1 MYIFMKR
8 IGLLF
13 FVCLMFAACSAE
25 QKLTVTVTNNSAQNR
40 TGELVEFP
48 WEQITQKIKLT
59 DGAQL
64 IVIDETGAQLP
75 YQLVYNGGK
84 EVESLLFP
92 AAVAAGKKADYT
104 FKTGTPEV
112 FPANVYGRFV
122 PERKDDFAWE
132 NDKVAFRMYGPA
144 LQATGE
150 LSNGIDIW
158 VKSTNA
164 LVIDKWYK
172 NDLSGVA
179 SYHEDHGEGMDFY
192 KVGRTLGAG
201 ALAPYVNDSLWLGT
215 NFVKYEVLD
224 NGPLRITF
232 RLTYAPF
239 DVDGKPVVETR
250 TISLDAN
257 NQLSK
262 ITEKFEMDA
271 PSMLVA
277 SGITLRK
284 EEAKITDFSAELGY
298 AAYADPDVKGKGVI
312 YTGLVSPAAFKDV
325 KIASDHLLALNEY
338 TKGTGYVYYAG
349 GGWSKSGFATP
360 ADWFEYVKDFA
371 LRVQQPLSVAIK

>member
-1 MYIFMKR
+1 MKK

-13 FVCLMFAACSAE
+13 FVCLLFVACSAE
-25 QKLTVTVTNNSAQNR
+25 QKLTVTVTNNSAQDR
-40 TGELVEFP
+40 AAELVEFP

-64 IVIDETGAQLP
+64 IVVDENGTQLP
-75 YQLVYNGGK
+75 YQLVYNGNK
-84 EVESLLFP
+84 DVASLLFP
-92 AAVAAGKKADYT
+92 ATVVAGKKADYT

-112 FPANVYGRFV
+112 FPSKVYGRFV

-239 DVDGKPVVETR
+239 DVNGKSVTETR
-250 TISLDAN
+250 TISFDAN
-257 NQLSK
+257 SQFSK
-262 ITEKFEMDA
+262 IIESFEMDTT
-271 PSMLVA
+271 SMLVA
-277 SGITLRK
+277 SGITLRQ
-284 EEAKITDFSAELGY
+284 EDEKITYFSAEKGY
-298 AAYADPDVKGKGVI
+298 AAYAEPDVKGKGVI
-312 YTGLVSPAAFKDV
+312 YVAMVSPVSFKDV
-325 KIASDHLLALNEY
+325 KIASGHLLALNEC
-338 TKGTGYVYYAG
+338 TKDTEYVYYTG

-360 ADWFEYVKDFA
+360 ADWFGYVKDFA
-371 LRVQQPLSVAIK
+371 VRVQQPLAVTIK